1 MKKRFNISTSPY
13 LKNPLT
19 TPLVMRE
26 ILFSLVPIY
35 LFSLYN
41 FGWSVVWLSMAAAT
55 GALLMEGLFNKN
67 GLRDNSS
74 LVTALLLALTLP
86 PGFPLWMAFLGGV
99 VSIGMGKLIW
109 GGLGQNVFNPALV
122 GRAFLQAA
130 FPTAITTWSVP
141 KGWSTLFQGTNLAPP
156 FLQGESIDALC
167 TATPLSKMKF
177 DFIAESS
184 TNLFS
189 GTIPGSSGET
199 SALILLLI
207 GAYFV
212 YKKVIN
218 WRIPVA
224 ILATTAI
231 MALLFFLLDGEKYP
245 PVQFTLMS
253 GGLLFGTVY
262 MATDPVTSPLSPLGQ
277 WIFGIGIGLL
287 VILIRY
293 WGGLPEGVMYAILI
307 MNAFTPIINRY
318 VRIRT
323 FGHSK

>member
-13 LKNPLT
+13 LKSSLT

-26 ILFSLVPIY
+26 ILLSLVPIY

-41 FGWSVVWLSMAAAT
+41 FGWSILWISIAT
-55 GALLMEGLFNKN
+55 ALGALLTEGLINKE

-86 PGFPLWMAFLGGV
+86 PGFPLWMAFIGGV
-99 VSIGMGKLIW
+99 VAIGMGKMIW
-109 GGLGQNVFNPALV
+109 GGLGQNAFNPALV

-130 FPTAITTWSVP
+130 FPTAITTWSEP
-141 KGWSTLFQGTNLAPP
+141 KGWETLFQGTNLAYP
-156 FLQGESIDALC
+156 FLQGETIDGMS

-177 DFIAESS
+177 DLVAETS

-199 SALILLLI
+199 SALIIILI
-207 GAYFV
+207 GAYFL
-212 YKKVIN
+212 YKQVIN
-218 WRIPVA
+218 WRIPIS
-224 ILATTAI
+224 ILITTAVL
-231 MALLFFLLDGEKYP
+231 ALIFYLIDGEKYP
-245 PVQFTLMS
+245 TVQFTLMS

-262 MATDPVTSPLSPLGQ
+262 MATDPVTSPLAPLGQ
-277 WIFGIGIGLL
+277 WIFGIGIGVL

-323 FGHSK
+323 FGHRK